1 MWGKGVHGTH
11 LEEALRPRLLFISA
25 LGPDESSFSTKEEQ
39 SGQEDERRGV
49 VWGYST
55 ESSSLENSREEEN
68 QISSIRLI
76 KKLVKNRKI
85 KSKCTEDDGGTLK
98 T

>member
-1 MWGKGVHGTH
+1 VARRT
-11 LEEALRPRLLFISA
+11 SA
-25 LGPDESSFSTKEEQ
+25 EGLCGDIPAA
-39 SGQEDERRGV
+39 V
-49 VWGYST
+49 
-55 ESSSLENSREEEN
+55 LENSREEEN

>member
-1 MWGKGVHGTH
+1 MWGKGVQGTH

-25 LGPDESSFSTKEEQ
+25 MGPDESSFSTKEAQ

-55 ESSSLENSREEEN
+55 ESSSVGKFEGRGKSD
-68 QISSIRLI
+68 LI
-76 KKLVKNRKI
+76 DPVN
-85 KSKCTEDDGGTLK
+85 
-98 T
+98 

>member
-1 MWGKGVHGTH
+1 VARRT
-11 LEEALRPRLLFISA
+11 SA
-25 LGPDESSFSTKEEQ
+25 EGLCGDIPQ
-39 SGQEDERRGV
+39 RAAV
-49 VWGYST
+49 
-55 ESSSLENSREEEN
+55 LENSREEEN